1 MQALPGPSPCLGHR
15 LAQCTLPHM
24 CDACLFPLGRTLHAP
39 PFVAAPC
46 MPLPSWPHPAC
57 PSPHGRT
64 LHAPPFMAA
73 LCMPLP
79 SWPHPARVVGL
90 SITRGVAC
98 AVTPCR
104 PVLLRPAAGLFA
116 ALSQAAHRQ
125 LPQLGSQAVINVLW
139 SLIIMQHF
147 DEDLLS
153 AAFKRLEQFS
163 TEEIGFQGE
172 EDGGNGGLAARV
184 QADGRGAGLHHDGDA
199 DVGVS
204 QGANMIKLQPCWPVT
219 L

>member
-73 LCMPLP
+73 PCMPLP
-79 SWPHPARVVGL
+79 SWPHPACPSLHGRTLHAPPLMAAPRTCSRTVNY
-90 SITRGVAC
+90 TRSGMCCYALQAC
-98 AVTPCR
+98 AVAPCCR
-104 PVLLRPAAGLFA
+104 PVRSSITGSPPAAAAAGQPGCDQRVVVADHHA
-116 ALSQAAHRQ
+116 AL
-125 LPQLGSQAVINVLW
+125 
-139 SLIIMQHF
+139 
-147 DEDLLS
+147 
-153 AAFKRLEQFS
+153 
-163 TEEIGFQGE
+163 
-172 EDGGNGGLAARV
+172 
-184 QADGRGAGLHHDGDA
+184 
-199 DVGVS
+199 
-204 QGANMIKLQPCWPVT
+204 
-219 L
+219 